1 MTLFILVAAVAAA
14 VATPV
19 PDYGVAEGQCRA
31 NERGPAVIA
40 TAVGLKDRKGTLR
53 LELYSAVDGEWL
65 ADDRDLVRE
74 GKVFRR
80 SVLTVPASGTV
91 ELCVRA
97 PHAGDWSLALVHDR
111 AGAKKFKLSTDGIGF
126 SQNPRLVLSPPKAEA
141 AEVAIGPGVTRI
153 NIVMNYRR
161 GLLMFFGPIPSA
173 R

>member
-1 MTLFILVAAVAAA
+1 MIPFIFVAAVAAA
-14 VATPV
+14 VAAPV
-19 PDYGVAEGQCRA
+19 FDYGIVEGQCRA

-40 TAVGLKDRKGTLR
+40 TAIGLKDRKGTLR

-65 ADDRDLVRE
+65 ADDRDLVRD

-80 SVLTVPASGTV
+80 SVLTVPASGSV

-97 PHAGDWSLALVHDR
+97 PHAGDWSLALIHDR

-126 SQNPRLVLSPPKAEA
+126 SRNPRLGLSQPKAEA
-141 AEVAIGPGVTRI
+141 AEITIGPGITRT
-153 NIVMNYRR
+153 NVVMNYRR